1 MKDLIAGA
9 RKDTQNNREN
19 ERERERER
27 EERERETQRE
37 DTRQTYQIKWV
48 TVCERQADRGVIELS
63 TYYLYAYVRSVM
75 ASDTKHDLTRECI
88 FLYK

>member
-27 EERERETQRE
+27 RERER
-37 DTRQTYQIKWV
+37 DT
-48 TVCERQADRGVIELS
+48 ERRHEVNVSDKAGN
-63 TYYLYAYVRSVM
+63 SV
-75 ASDTKHDLTRECI
+75 
-88 FLYK
+88 